1 MQILEKTYNPS
12 QFEKAV
18 YDATMDK
25 FYPSENADSKQT
37 YTILMPP
44 PNVTGS
50 LHVGHA
56 LNYTIQDI
64 LVRYYRQKGYDTL
77 WQPGMD
83 HAGIAT
89 QMVVSRELEAE
100 GIDVKSLSRDELIKK
115 IWEWKAK
122 SGGRIFEQQK
132 ALGCSVP
139 WDYSR
144 FTMDEGF
151 SKAVIEAFVT
161 LYKDGLIFR
170 AKKLVN
176 WDTKFQTAISDLEVV
191 NKEEKGTL
199 WHINYQ
205 IEGSDEFVTIA
216 TTRPE
221 TMFGD
226 TAIAVNPNDERYK
239 HLVGKRAKIPYT
251 NRTVEIITDE
261 HADMEK
267 GTGCVKITPA
277 HDYDDFAV
285 GKRHNLEMITVID
298 ENGHMTCDANV
309 PEFVQGLYLK
319 KARKILLEKLRE
331 GGFLVK
337 EEEIVHTVP
346 YGDRSGTV
354 IEPRLTDQWFV
365 DTKPLAKRAI
375 EVVENGEV
383 RFFPEKWQNTYFD
396 WMRNIEPW
404 CISRQIIW
412 GHQIPAWYAPDGE
425 IFVERTEEEAVAAA
439 AKKGFTKEQL
449 RRETDVLDTW
459 FSSGLWAF
467 ATLGWPEKT
476 ERLKR
481 YYPTSTLVT
490 GFDIIFFWVSR
501 MMMMSLYFMKEPPFK
516 DIYIHAL
523 VRDEKGQKMS
533 KSKGNVIDPLEIK
546 GEFGADA
553 LRFSLAF
560 LSVPGRDVKLGKD
573 QIKIARNFITK
584 IWNAARFLQMKGVT
598 FGKKL
603 KDIKLSSKLTNWLV
617 AKLVNFK
624 NEIDQNMT
632 EYRFDY
638 ATRNIQFFLRDL
650 FCDFFVEAMKY
661 QDTQET
667 KDVAGAVFAEF
678 LRIANP
684 FIPFVTDHLAQ
695 ALGICDTF
703 VLSPGFDTNDV
714 SVSKEYKAE
723 VDEFIDLIH
732 ALRSEKQANGATSPE
747 YLKLA
752 ERLDGYSGELAALSG
767 LGGR

>member
-1 MQILEKTYNPS
+1 
-12 QFEKAV
+12 
-18 YDATMDK
+18 
-25 FYPSENADSKQT
+25 
-37 YTILMPP
+37 
-44 PNVTGS
+44 
-50 LHVGHA
+50 
-56 LNYTIQDI
+56 
-64 LVRYYRQKGYDTL
+64 
-77 WQPGMD
+77 
-83 HAGIAT
+83 
-89 QMVVSRELEAE
+89 
-100 GIDVKSLSRDELIKK
+100 
-115 IWEWKAK
+115 
-122 SGGRIFEQQK
+122 
-132 ALGCSVP
+132 
-139 WDYSR
+139 
-144 FTMDEGF
+144 
-151 SKAVIEAFVT
+151 
-161 LYKDGLIFR
+161 
-170 AKKLVN
+170 
-176 WDTKFQTAISDLEVV
+176 
-191 NKEEKGTL
+191 
-199 WHINYQ
+199 
-205 IEGSDEFVTIA
+205 
-216 TTRPE
+216 
-221 TMFGD
+221 
-226 TAIAVNPNDERYK
+226 
-239 HLVGKRAKIPYT
+239 
-251 NRTVEIITDE
+251 
-261 HADMEK
+261 
-267 GTGCVKITPA
+267 
-277 HDYDDFAV
+277 
-285 GKRHNLEMITVID
+285 
-298 ENGHMTCDANV
+298 
-309 PEFVQGLYLK
+309 
-319 KARKILLEKLRE
+319 
-331 GGFLVK
+331 
-337 EEEIVHTVP
+337 
-346 YGDRSGTV
+346 
-354 IEPRLTDQWFV
+354 
-365 DTKPLAKRAI
+365 
-375 EVVENGEV
+375 
-383 RFFPEKWQNTYFD
+383 
-396 WMRNIEPW
+396 
-404 CISRQIIW
+404 
-412 GHQIPAWYAPDGE
+412 
-425 IFVERTEEEAVAAA
+425 
-439 AKKGFTKEQL
+439 
-449 RRETDVLDTW
+449 
-459 FSSGLWAF
+459 
-467 ATLGWPEKT
+467 
-476 ERLKR
+476 
-481 YYPTSTLVT
+481 
-490 GFDIIFFWVSR
+490 
-501 MMMMSLYFMKEPPFK
+501 MKEPPFK